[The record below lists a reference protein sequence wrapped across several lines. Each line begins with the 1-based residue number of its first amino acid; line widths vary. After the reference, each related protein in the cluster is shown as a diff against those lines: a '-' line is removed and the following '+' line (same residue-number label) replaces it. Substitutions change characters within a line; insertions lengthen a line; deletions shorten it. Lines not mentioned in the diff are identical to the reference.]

1 MKHVPNI
8 LTTFRLLL
16 VPVFILVFFSDIQ
29 NQLIYAMLIF
39 LLAGAT
45 DVIDGYIARK
55 YNCTSII
62 GKILDPVADK
72 LMQVTAIV
80 CLYIKEIAPL
90 WLLIIVLLKEA
101 SLLISSL
108 IVMRTRNVVVVSN
121 WLGKAA
127 VCVFYF
133 GVCYFIIGSK
143 FGNVGTVD
151 SLIIAALM
159 GIITVAAFAVYLYKY
174 SKKLKA
180 VEKTKFDRK
189 SLIDV
194 KEVK

>member
-1 MKHVPNI
+1 MKYVPNI
-8 LTTFRLLL
+8 LTTFRLFL
-16 VPVFILVFFSDIQ
+16 VPTFIWVFFTNYP

-45 DVIDGYIARK
+45 DVVDGYIARK
-55 YNCTSII
+55 FNATSIV

-72 LMQVTAIV
+72 LMQITAMV
-80 CLYIKEIAPL
+80 CLYIKNIAPI
-90 WLLIIVLLKEA
+90 WLLLIVILKEA
-101 SLLISSL
+101 ALLISSF

-143 FGNVGTVD
+143 YGKVQTVD
-151 SLIIAALM
+151 VIIIAALM
-159 GIITVAAFAVYLYKY
+159 GIITVAAFAMYLYKY
-174 SKKLKA
+174 SKKLKD
-180 VEKTKFDRK
+180 VEKQRFDRNA
-189 SLIDV
+189 LIDV